1 MVPLRYSIFL
11 PLLLPSSFPSFFT
24 LYLPPPPFSL
34 PPSSPQPSGA
44 KTTCHAYSM
53 KQSAQRPLRIATAW
67 QGRDVAQ
74 STPLK
79 VLYQCAGVNNNE
91 SKSME
96 RLFPLAVEYHLG
108 TFAEKYSTWD
118 FYERNSTKT
127 QETNCP
133 LNPKYG
139 VIFCVRVNYKGACV
153 EKPQE
158 IISHIWEK
166 GDNLSLRS
174 TSRARKRVCLSSNTG
189 LCFNIHS
196 LLLPTYIHT
205 YLLPTYIIS
214 L

>member
-139 VIFCVRVNYKGACV
+139 VIFCVRVKLQG
-153 EKPQE
+153 
-158 IISHIWEK
+158 
-166 GDNLSLRS
+166 
-174 TSRARKRVCLSSNTG
+174 G
-189 LCFNIHS
+189 LCRKYVDSAMNAGECEEDSSHS
-196 LLLPTYIHT
+196 ELRDRTVRTIEASVGRMSGSVERMSGT
-205 YLLPTYIIS
+205 Q
-214 L
+214 